1 MLTLHLYFSG
11 EEAAKFTEM
20 LNANKARPIEV
31 KTYYEEVN
39 KRTRFS
45 IECKSEREIFNLGFL
60 WKSKIQPYEEA
71 APF

>member
-1 MLTLHLYFSG
+1 
-11 EEAAKFTEM
+11 M